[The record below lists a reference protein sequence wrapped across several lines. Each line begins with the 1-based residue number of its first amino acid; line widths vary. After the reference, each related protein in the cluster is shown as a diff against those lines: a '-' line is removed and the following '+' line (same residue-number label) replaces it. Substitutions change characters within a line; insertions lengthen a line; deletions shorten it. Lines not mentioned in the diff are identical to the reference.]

1 MQPGLWPKTTTCSSV
16 KIKVTLGR
24 ITQCTVQDWAQ
35 GYTDKTMEDNVQL
48 KPAILQ
54 LKPAIQQ
61 LDFIWSLS
69 LALSEV
75 KGEKLTPKG
84 EKESPKGILT

>member
-1 MQPGLWPKTTTCSSV
+1 MPPGLWPKTTTCSSV

-48 KPAILQ
+48 KPAI
-54 LKPAIQQ
+54 QQ

-75 KGEKLTPKG
+75 KGEILTPKG
-84 EKESPKGILT
+84 EKESPNGILT